1 LSPIGGAAG
10 ADKVSIKRFRS
21 NAQFYLGE
29 LERDLRNGT
38 FQRSAIRRVHISKD
52 RKKTRPPGI
61 PTVKDRIVQT
71 ALKMVLGPIFEKEF
85 SPTSYGFRPGL
96 GCKDALRE
104 VDQLLK
110 EDCTWVVDADVRSYF
125 DTIPHDL
132 LINRIREKVSD
143 GKILKLLKLF
153 LEQEIM
159 EDMEFWSP
167 ISGTPQG
174 AVLSP
179 LLANV
184 YLHPSDLL
192 VHRNGYK
199 MIRYADHWAVL
210 CRSLAEAQ
218 AALSLIQS
226 WISQNGLQLSPEKT
240 HIGNS
245 HKTGHG

>member
-1 LSPIGGAAG
+1 
-10 ADKVSIKRFRS
+10 
-21 NAQFYLGE
+21 
-29 LERDLRNGT
+29 
-38 FQRSAIRRVHISKD
+38 
-52 RKKTRPPGI
+52 
-61 PTVKDRIVQT
+61 
-71 ALKMVLGPIFEKEF
+71 MVLGPIFEKEF

-132 LINRIREKVSD
+132 LINRIREKVS
-143 GKILKLLKLF
+143 
-153 LEQEIM
+153 
-159 EDMEFWSP
+159 
-167 ISGTPQG
+167 
-174 AVLSP
+174 
-179 LLANV
+179 
-184 YLHPSDLL
+184 
-192 VHRNGYK
+192 NGYK